1 MPLLIELMFSEDI
14 TRLHINLRKANDLSG
29 ILESLLKTMQKLPK
43 RGYPLLKSLVLDGA
57 TKFSESCIVQIEEL
71 VDLLS
76 KVAVNLENLHIPVAS
91 NIVLRAVSRMPNLR
105 AFRCDRSR
113 KLNRNGIL
121 GLCARNSLS
130 KYKLE
135 VCHIGIYRHNT
146 FEKTDVANFVRFM
159 DVLKEYSFLDQERSL
174 CGSPWTQR
182 YMGEK
187 VLSYSVFK
195 LAIKKHEMKDDR
207 PWPGGRIGPELLA
220 TNLREIS
227 VVDRSLKP
235 VYLLESAAKLTRL
248 TLDWQEELSFPGG
261 EERFPTDWFSTMIRK
276 DTKQYQ
282 A

>member
-1 MPLLIELMFSEDI
+1 MPLLIELMISEDI
-14 TRLHINLRKANDLSG
+14 TRLHINLRKANDLTG
-29 ILESLLKTMQKLPK
+29 ILESLLKMMQKLPK
-43 RGYPLLKSLVLDGA
+43 LDYPLLKSRVLDGA

-187 VLSYSVFK
+187 VGHQFT
-195 LAIKKHEMKDDR
+195 A
-207 PWPGGRIGPELLA
+207 
-220 TNLREIS
+220 
-227 VVDRSLKP
+227 
-235 VYLLESAAKLTRL
+235 
-248 TLDWQEELSFPGG
+248 
-261 EERFPTDWFSTMIRK
+261 
-276 DTKQYQ
+276 
-282 A
+282 